1 MRVVLCGDLLFS
13 SRNLRNRLD
22 KRVVDLL
29 TGADAVFANAEFS
42 TPKRDTPPGLCMYLT
57 SVRPETLDELV
68 DLNIK
73 LVSFANNHTT
83 DYGPQGCLDTIEA
96 AEIRGLVPCG
106 VGRNLMEAR
115 KARFLDTDKGR
126 VSVVAC
132 SSTWAERA
140 LASNANADVAARP
153 GLCPL
158 RWGRAYVLP
167 DEQFEQLRAIDA
179 MLGTDGSLREVSKIE
194 TWDPPT
200 DDAFKFG
207 SPMNGNLQIERGE
220 RAYVRDYVN
229 EADQEAILESIRDA
243 ARRSDAVIA
252 TLHTHEGENENWYAT
267 YAPGFVE
274 EFARKTIDNG
284 ATCFVGQ
291 GAHFPR
297 GVEVYKDCPIF
308 YNLGSLL
315 MEFEAGESMI
325 SPEMYETYH
334 LGSDAHPSD
343 LHSNRA
349 QKPDGSWNGF
359 YSERRF
365 STNFLVVLDIEGE
378 SCSYKI
384 VPLDLDMRR
393 PNNLERGLPA
403 ISSPIEGRKFADYLA
418 AASERYGVAFDYEED
433 SGSISFSAKRGC

>member
-1 MRVVLCGDLLFS
+1 MKVILCGDLLFS
-13 SRNLRNRLD
+13 SRNLRKRLD
-22 KRVVDLL
+22 RRIVDLL
-29 TGADAVFANAEFS
+29 LNADAVFANAEFS
-42 TPKRDTPPGLCMYLT
+42 TPKRETPPGLCMYLT
-57 SVRPETLDELV
+57 SVRPETLDELA
-68 DLNIK
+68 DLNIN

-96 AEIRGLVPCG
+96 AEARGIIPCG

-115 KARFLDTDKGR
+115 KARFLDTAQGR
-126 VSVVAC
+126 VAVVAC

-140 LASNANADVAARP
+140 LASNANADVSARP

-158 RWGRAYVLP
+158 RWGRSYVLP
-167 DEQFEQLRAIDA
+167 DEQFEQLRKIDA
-179 MLGTDGSLREVSKIE
+179 MLGTDKSLKEVSKIE

-200 DDAFKFG
+200 DNAFKFG
-207 SPMNGNLQIERGE
+207 SPMNGNLQIERGK

-243 ARRSDAVIA
+243 ARRSDVVIA

-267 YAPGFVE
+267 YAPRFVE
-274 EFARKTIDNG
+274 EFARKTIEAG

-297 GVEVYKDCPIF
+297 GVEVYKGCPIF

-334 LGSDAHPSD
+334 LSPDAYPSD

-349 QKPDGSWNGF
+349 KKPDGTWNGF
-359 YSERRF
+359 CSERRF
-365 STNFLVVLDIEGE
+365 STNYLVALDIEE
-378 SCSYKI
+378 EKATYSI
-384 VPLDLDMRR
+384 VPIDLDMRR
-393 PNNLERGLPA
+393 ENNLERGLPV
-403 ISSPIEGRKFADYLA
+403 ISDPEEGRKFAEYLTE
-418 AASERYGVAFDYEED
+418 ASERYGTVFAYRED
-433 SGSISFSAKRGC
+433 AGSISFNG

>member
-1 MRVVLCGDLLFS
+1 MKVVLCGDLLFS
-13 SRNLRNRLD
+13 SRNLKNRLD
-22 KRVVDLL
+22 KRIVDLL
-29 TGADAVFANAEFS
+29 VEADAVFANAEFS

-57 SVRPETLDELV
+57 SVRPETLDELT
-68 DLNIK
+68 DLNIR

-96 AEIRGLVPCG
+96 AEARGIVPCG

-126 VSVVAC
+126 VAVVAC

-158 RWGRAYVLP
+158 RWGRSYVLP

-179 MLGTDGSLREVSKIE
+179 MLGTDRSLEEVSKIE
-194 TWDPPT
+194 TWAPPT
-200 DDAFKFG
+200 NDAFKFG

-220 RAYVRDYVN
+220 KAYVRDYVN
-229 EADQEAILESIRDA
+229 EADQEAILASIRDA
-243 ARRSDAVIA
+243 ARRSDVVVA

-267 YAPGFVE
+267 YAPHFVE
-274 EFARKTIDNG
+274 EFARKTIDAG

-297 GVEVYKDCPIF
+297 GVEVYKGCPIF

-334 LGSDAHPSD
+334 LGPDAHPSD

-365 STNFLVVLDIEGE
+365 STNFLVVLEADGSE
-378 SCSYKI
+378 SSYSI
-384 VPLDLDMRR
+384 VPLDLDMHR
-393 PNNLERGLPA
+393 PNNLQRGLPVV
-403 ISSPIEGRKFADYLA
+403 SSREEGQAFADYLER
-418 AASERYGVAFDYEED
+418 ASQRYGVAFQYSEE
-433 SGSISFSAKRGC
+433 SGTISFNG

>member
-1 MRVVLCGDLLFS
+1 MKVVLCGDLLFS
-13 SRNLRNRLD
+13 SRNLKNRLD
-22 KRVVDLL
+22 RRIVDLL
-29 TGADAVFANAEFS
+29 VEADAVFANAEFS

-57 SVRPETLDELV
+57 SVRPETLDELT
-68 DLNIK
+68 DLNIR

-96 AEIRGLVPCG
+96 AEARGIVPCG

-126 VSVVAC
+126 VAVVAC

-158 RWGRAYVLP
+158 RWGRSYVLP

-179 MLGTDGSLREVSKIE
+179 MLGTDRSLEEVSKIE
-194 TWDPPT
+194 TWAPPT
-200 DDAFKFG
+200 NDAFKFG

-220 RAYVRDYVN
+220 KAYVRDYVN
-229 EADQEAILESIRDA
+229 EADQEAILASIRDA
-243 ARRSDAVIA
+243 ARRSDVVVA

-267 YAPGFVE
+267 YAPHFVE
-274 EFARKTIDNG
+274 EFARKTIDAG

-297 GVEVYKDCPIF
+297 GVEVYKGCPIF

-334 LGSDAHPSD
+334 LGPDAHPSD

-365 STNFLVVLDIEGE
+365 STNFLVVLEADGSE
-378 SCSYKI
+378 SSYSI
-384 VPLDLDMRR
+384 VPLDLDMHR
-393 PNNLERGLPA
+393 PNNLQRGLPVV
-403 ISSPIEGRKFADYLA
+403 SSREEGQAFADYLER
-418 AASERYGVAFDYEED
+418 ASQRYGVAFQYSEE
-433 SGSISFSAKRGC
+433 SGTISFNG